1 MLFSIFTN
9 ESLLCIPPIITIWS
23 PLSPSPLNSL
33 VTDDDGGPSPLHT
46 KGGGGGDAA
55 APETGPLSWPGT
67 VESESK
73 VTLLRFTCVLVVLN
87 CCMNEVVALDT
98 DVDSM
103 HAHMRLTGG

>member
-67 VESESK
+67 VDAESH
-73 VTLLRFTCVLVVLN
+73 LN
-87 CCMNEVVALDT
+87 SLFVF
-98 DVDSM
+98 
-103 HAHMRLTGG
+103 